1 VDPAVAAARVG
12 GIIRTRELRSAGC
25 TPAQVAR
32 AIERGELQRLR
43 IGWLGLPVLSPDVV
57 AAHRVGGRP
66 ACASIASAHGL
77 WMLSDPG
84 LHVEVPRHTGLAA
97 VRGRNPGV
105 TVHWA
110 GTSQLHPRRGQP
122 LDEALALMA
131 TCLPALEVLCSVD
144 SALNREL
151 VTLPQLRRLPGE
163 RWHRILDQADER
175 AESGTE
181 TIFRFRARAAGYRP
195 RTQVPVPGA
204 RIDFLL
210 GERLVVEVD
219 GSEFHSGREEFL
231 RDRERDAWL
240 AALGF
245 YVVRLT
251 YAQVVHRWHEVE
263 SLLRILHARGEQFGR
278 RG

>member
-1 VDPAVAAARVG
+1 
-12 GIIRTRELRSAGC
+12 
-25 TPAQVAR
+25 
-32 AIERGELQRLR
+32 
-43 IGWLGLPVLSPDVV
+43 
-57 AAHRVGGRP
+57 
-66 ACASIASAHGL
+66 
-77 WMLSDPG
+77 
-84 LHVEVPRHTGLAA
+84 
-97 VRGRNPGV
+97 
-105 TVHWA
+105 
-110 GTSQLHPRRGQP
+110 
-122 LDEALALMA
+122 MA